1 MPSVVDAQER
11 NNGSENL
18 LDAVGASLSNSSFVG
33 AEEAENTY
41 SKCLPPYDSNSE
53 TYSVD
58 GIHILTHIVVRGATL
73 IIIPRR

>member
-1 MPSVVDAQER
+1 MDAQER
-11 NNGSENL
+11 GHMSELL
-18 LDAVGASLSNSSFVG
+18 LDAVGVSLSNSSFVG
-33 AEEAENTY
+33 AEAAENTS
-41 SKCLPPYDSNSE
+41 SKYLPPSDGNSE